1 MYELAIGATAEHEE
15 GIVKEIAKFVDE
27 EASDAAESD
36 SVWCQSKVLIETL
49 KKRLNNKSAI
59 SMFLL
64 IAKKVL
70 KVLKLIARHPF
81 LKKIVELVDLV
92 IRFVDKQRKF
102 WFKKVKQLTRH
113 PGYTK
118 GKIFFFP
125 IIFFFKF
132 VLDLIE

>member
-81 LKKIVELVDLV
+81 LKKIVELVEMV
-92 IRFVDKQRKF
+92 IKFVDRQRKI
-102 WFKKVKQLTRH
+102 WFKKVKQVTSH
-113 PGYTK
+113 IGYTK
-118 GKIFFFP
+118 GKIFFFSNHM
-125 IIFFFKF
+125 KF
-132 VLDLIE
+132 VFV